1 MPIPICPVSPQIGN
15 CRSPIHEWS
24 SSLCST
30 VPVAVRY
37 TSGIAPCAVQH
48 LQVKARPASPPSWE
62 CPLAPPPGPPFPCS
76 AGLRSRVWREEEV
89 TTQQPFLSLFQ
100 PSLGDLLPGDVLY
113 APLLLP
119 QHDSAIVAGL
129 GAVQQLGWLCL
140 KQGHI
145 SAQSRGWLRPPST
158 ILCRRVF
165 HQLRTTFFG
174 KPIFFF

>member
-30 VPVAVRY
+30 APAGEGQACV
-37 TSGIAPCAVQH
+37 TSILGM
-48 LQVKARPASPPSWE
+48 SFS
-62 CPLAPPPGPPFPCS
+62 PPFPCS

-89 TTQQPFLSLFQ
+89 TTQRPFLSLFQ
-100 PSLGDLLPGDVLY
+100 PSLGDLLPGDVLH

-145 SAQSRGWLRPPST
+145 SAQSRGWPRPLST

-165 HQLRTTFFG
+165 HLLRTTFFG